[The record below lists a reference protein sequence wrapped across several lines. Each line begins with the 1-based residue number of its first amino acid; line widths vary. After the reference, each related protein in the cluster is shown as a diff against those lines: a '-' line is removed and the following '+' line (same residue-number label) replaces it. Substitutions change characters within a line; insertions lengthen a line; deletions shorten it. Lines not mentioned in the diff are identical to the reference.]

1 MKTKF
6 NFITFVFIIS
16 SAIVSQAQ
24 TNEQQT
30 PSTESQ
36 PVYLMISYD
45 IVNFEEFKKY
55 PPQVLPLLQK
65 YGAEVLASDLQA
77 IPFEGSPKMMN
88 AIIKFPS
95 REAAYKCY
103 QDPAYEPLKKLRIES
118 TQNGTLVLV
127 KQFQLP
133 KQTNQN

>member
-6 NFITFVFIIS
+6 NLIAFVLFS
-16 SAIVSQAQ
+16 SAIFLQAQ
-24 TNEQQT
+24 TKEQQT
-30 PSTESQ
+30 PSSENQ

-77 IPFEGSPKMMN
+77 TAFEGSPKMMN

-95 REAAYKCY
+95 KEAAYKCY
-103 QDPAYEPLKKLRIES
+103 QDPAYEPLKKLRIGS

-127 KQFQLP
+127 KQFRVP
-133 KQTNQN
+133 KSTN